1 MEDTHFVYHSVRVGG
16 RQGEGISGEDGGGG
30 AHEDEVHMFGVF
42 DGHGGAGAAKHCS
55 QTMPWEVA
63 AALHEQ
69 RQRQDGAG
77 DEPATAAAGEPSSS
91 SEGDVDVAAALRLA
105 FVRVEAAWMDMAG
118 RTGDEAGAT
127 ALLALVVVPAGGSRQ
142 NKNLQEAPRLWVAN
156 AGDCRCVLSRGG
168 AAVQVSRDH
177 TASPDAFVC
186 VHVCMCLSMCLCVH
200 VSLSGEAVQVPAH
213 QRHTFH
219 ILCR

>member
-16 RQGEGISGEDGGGG
+16 RQGECISGEDGGGG
-30 AHEDEVHMFGVF
+30 ADQEEVHMFGVF

-69 RQRQDGAG
+69 RQRQDGAEG
-77 DEPATAAAGEPSSS
+77 GPVTAAARGPGSSG
-91 SEGDVDVAAALRLA
+91 EGDVDVAAALRLA
-105 FVRVEAAWMDMAG
+105 FGRVEAAWMDMAG

-168 AAVQVSRDH
+168 EAVQVSRDH

-186 VHVCMCLSMCLCVH
+186 VHVCVSFSMCLCVH
-200 VSLSGEAVQVPAH
+200 VSLSRGSGAGASA
-213 QRHTFH
+213 
-219 ILCR
+219 

>member
-1 MEDTHFVYHSVRVGG
+1 
-16 RQGEGISGEDGGGG
+16 
-30 AHEDEVHMFGVF
+30 MFGVF

-77 DEPATAAAGEPSSS
+77 GGPVTAAARGPGSSG
-91 SEGDVDVAAALRLA
+91 EGDVDVAAALRLA
-105 FVRVEAAWMDMAG
+105 FGRVEAAWMDMAG

-142 NKNLQEAPRLWVAN
+142 NKNLQEGPATV
-156 AGDCRCVLSRGG
+156 GGERG
-168 AAVQVSRDH
+168 
-177 TASPDAFVC
+177 
-186 VHVCMCLSMCLCVH
+186 
-200 VSLSGEAVQVPAH
+200 
-213 QRHTFH
+213 
-219 ILCR
+219 